1 MSENV
6 KNLNQN
12 LPETPDNGE
21 QMSLDDGRRVKVLS
35 PGMMVFKRF
44 IRNKLAIVGICILVF
59 MFLFSFLG
67 GLVSPYRQDQVFYKV
82 DSANKEYAGA
92 VVNTDYRFTMVGGGT
107 LSTMTR
113 ANFNSQVKGKTE
125 ASVTFKAD
133 NTVHTALR
141 VDDGFW
147 LITAG
152 EDLGTVTML
161 GKIVDVKPA
170 EGKEISPELKAAAI
184 EAANSGKESFELDGL
199 TYSLTRD
206 KGKSYKLGGMSEVA
220 LASMLN
226 FDASDPQDSGLVS
239 SYEFRKNCEMAMHAG
254 ETSFT
259 ADGVEY
265 TLEIVSE
272 TDAAVRNAAGED
284 VAKVSNIIVNPV
296 TNGVVLPADYKE
308 ALVDAIAN
316 KKTSFEYVNAAG
328 ETEKH
333 TITMRAN
340 NYVIYTMQQTYLIDM
355 YSKPSAAHPLGTDD
369 HGMDVLTR
377 LMYGGRISLM
387 VGFIVMILE
396 NIIGIIVGGVSGYFG
411 GWVDTLLMRFVDL
424 FNSIPYYPMMIIAG
438 AIMDSFEVNPYLR
451 LYMMMAIMG
460 IMGWTGVARVVRG
473 QILSLREQDFMVA
486 TEATGIKVSRR
497 IFRHLVP
504 NVMPLLIVQ
513 ATMGLG
519 GIILAEATLSFLGL
533 GIKYPL
539 ASWGSIINASSNI
552 YVMTN
557 CWHIWIPAGLLIVL
571 TVLGFNFVGDGLRDA
586 FDPKM
591 KR

>member
-1 MSENV
+1 MIDLKKSNQPEQ
-6 KNLNQN
+6 KN
-12 LPETPDNGE
+12 DE
-21 QMSLDDGRRVKVLS
+21 QLSLDDSRRVKVLS

-44 IRNKLAIVGICILVF
+44 IRNRLAIVGICILVF

-67 GLVSPYRQDQVFYKV
+67 GVVSPYRQDQVFYKV

-92 VVNTDYRFTMVGGGT
+92 VVNTDYRFTTVDGRT
-107 LSTMTR
+107 LSTMVR
-113 ANFNSQVKGKTE
+113 ATFNSQVKGKSDDSISFT
-125 ASVTFKAD
+125 AD
-133 NTVHTALR
+133 GTVYTAQK
-141 VDDGFW
+141 VDDGFY
-147 LITAG
+147 LLTVG
-152 EDLGTVTML
+152 EEIGTVALL
-161 GKIVDVKPA
+161 GKITDVKAAP
-170 EGKEISPELKAAAI
+170 GQEISAELKTAAA
-184 EAANSGKESFELDGL
+184 EAARSGSESFELDGVE
-199 TYSLTRD
+199 YSLHRENA
-206 KGKSYKLGGMSEVA
+206 KMLKLSSMREVA

-226 FDASDPQDSGLVS
+226 FDAADPQFAALSAG
-239 SYEFRKNCEMAMHAG
+239 YPFRKACETAMHAG
-254 ETSFT
+254 QTAFT
-259 ADGVEY
+259 VDGTEY
-265 TLEIVSE
+265 TLEISDE
-272 TDAAVRNAAGED
+272 TDATVRDASGAD
-284 VAKVSNIIVNPV
+284 VATVSNIIVNPV
-296 TNGVVLPADYKE
+296 TSGVTLSAGYRE
-308 ALVDAIAN
+308 AVVDAITE
-316 KKTSFEYVNAAG
+316 KKTSFEYVNENG
-328 ETEKH
+328 VTEKH
-333 TITMRAN
+333 TIQMRGN
-340 NYVIYTMQQTYLIDM
+340 NYIISTEQQTYLIDM
-355 YSKPSAAHPLGTDD
+355 YAEPSAEHPLGTDD

-396 NIIGIIVGGVSGYFG
+396 NIIGIIIGGISGYFG

-438 AIMDSFEVNPYLR
+438 AIMDSFEVDPYLR

-486 TEATGIKVSRR
+486 TEATGIKISRR

-519 GIILAEATLSFLGL
+519 SIILAEATLSFLGL

-539 ASWGSIINASSNI
+539 ASWGTIINSSSNI

-557 CWHIWIPAGLLIVL
+557 CWYLWIPAGLLIVL

>member
-1 MSENV
+1 MSDIRKIN
-6 KNLNQN
+6 N
-12 LPETPDNGE
+12 PDTNEQE

-44 IRNKLAIVGICILVF
+44 IRNRLAIVGICILIF

-67 GLVSPYRQDQVFYKV
+67 GVISPYRQDQVFYKV

-92 VVNTDYRFTMVGGGT
+92 VVNTDYRFTTVDGST
-107 LSTMTR
+107 LSTMVR
-113 ANFNSQVKGKTE
+113 ATFNSQVKGKTE
-125 ASVTFKAD
+125 EKIDFVAD
-133 NTVHTALR
+133 KTAFTAQKI
-141 VDDGFW
+141 DDGFYV
-147 LITAG
+147 ITSG
-152 EDLGTVTML
+152 EELGTVTLL
-161 GKIVDVKPA
+161 GKIVDVKAA
-170 EGKEISPELKAAAI
+170 EGKEISAELKAAAI
-184 EAANSGKESFELDGL
+184 EAASAGNTGFELDGVA
-199 TYSLTRD
+199 YSLTKD
-206 KGKSYKLGGMSEVA
+206 VGKSYKLSGMSEVA
-220 LASMLN
+220 LASLLN
-226 FDASDPQDSGLVS
+226 FDAADPKYTGLASG
-239 SYEFRKNCEMAMHAG
+239 YEFRRNCETAMHAG
-254 ETSFT
+254 QTSFT
-259 ADGVEY
+259 AGGEEY
-265 TLEIVSE
+265 TLEIINE
-272 TDAAVRNAAGED
+272 TDATARNAAGEE
-284 VAKVSNIIVNPV
+284 VVNVSNIIVNPV
-296 TNGVVLPADYKE
+296 TNGVILAPAYKD
-308 ALVDAIAN
+308 AVVDAILSRQ
-316 KKTSFEYVNAAG
+316 TSFEYVNAEG
-328 ETEKH
+328 NTEKH
-333 TITMRAN
+333 TIQMRAN
-340 NYVIYTMQQTYLIDM
+340 NYIISTEQQTYLIDM
-355 YSKPSAAHPLGTDD
+355 YAEPSAEHILGTDD

-396 NIIGIIVGGVSGYFG
+396 NIIGIIIGGISGYFG

-519 GIILAEATLSFLGL
+519 SIILTEATLSFLGL

-539 ASWGSIINASSNI
+539 ASWGSIINSASNI

-557 CWHIWIPAGLLIVL
+557 CWYLWIPAGLLIVL

>member
-1 MSENV
+1 MSDI
-6 KNLNQN
+6 KNKTMEPQ
-12 LPETPDNGE
+12 DQE
-21 QMSLDDGRRVKVLS
+21 QLALDDGRRVKVLS

-44 IRNKLAIVGICILVF
+44 IRNKLAIAGICILVF
-59 MFLFSFLG
+59 MFTFSFLG
-67 GLVSPYRQDQVFYKV
+67 GVISPYRQDQVFYKV
-82 DSANKEYAGA
+82 DAANKEYAGA
-92 VVNTDYRFTMVGGGT
+92 VVNTDYRFTTVDGST
-107 LSTMTR
+107 LSTMVR
-113 ANFNSQVKGKTE
+113 ATFNSQVKGKEGTE
-125 ASVTFKAD
+125 IAFTAD
-133 NTVHTALR
+133 KNTYTAKKI
-141 VDDGFW
+141 DDGFYV
-147 LITAG
+147 ITAG
-152 EDLGTVTML
+152 EELGTVTLL

-170 EGKEISPELKAAAI
+170 EGKEISAELQAAAS
-184 EAANSGKESFELDGL
+184 EAISSKQTGFELDGESYIL
-199 TYSLTRD
+199 TKD
-206 KGKSYKLGGMSEVA
+206 IGKSYKLSGMSEVA

-226 FDASDPQDSGLVS
+226 FDAAGNEYKKTAA
-239 SYEFRKNCEMAMHAG
+239 SYEFRRNCETAMHAG

-265 TLEIVSE
+265 VLEIVSE
-272 TDAAVRNAAGED
+272 TDAMVRNAAGED

-308 ALVDAIAN
+308 ALVDAIIN
-316 KKTSFEYVNAAG
+316 KQTRFEYVNAAG
-328 ETEKH
+328 ETETH

-396 NIIGIIVGGVSGYFG
+396 NIIGIIVGGVSGYLG

>member
-1 MSENV
+1 MSELM
-6 KNLNQN
+6 KNNTDPNNQ
-12 LPETPDNGE
+12 E
-21 QMSLDDGRRVKVLS
+21 QLALDDGRRVKVLS

-44 IRNKLAIVGICILVF
+44 IRNRLAIVGICILIF

-67 GLVSPYRQDQVFYKV
+67 GVISPYRQDQVFYKV
-82 DSANKEYAGA
+82 DAANKEYASA
-92 VVNTDYRFTMVGGGT
+92 VVNTDYRFTSTDGKT
-107 LSTMTR
+107 LSTMVR
-113 ANFNSQVKGKTE
+113 ATFNSQVKGKE
-125 ASVTFKAD
+125 GDKISFIADKA
-133 NTVHTALR
+133 TYTA
-141 VDDGFW
+141 VKVSDGFYI
-147 LITAG
+147 ITAG
-152 EDLGTVTML
+152 EELGTVTKLGRML
-161 GKIVDVKPA
+161 DVEAAP
-170 EGKEISPELKAAAI
+170 GKEISAELSDAADAAI
-184 EAANSGKESFELDGL
+184 TAGQSSFELDGI
-199 TYSLTRD
+199 TYSLTKD
-206 KGKSYKLGGMSEVA
+206 IGKSYKLSGMGEIA
-220 LASMLN
+220 LATMLN
-226 FDASDPQDSGLVS
+226 FDAADPQYAALTAG
-239 SYEFRKNCEMAMHAG
+239 YEFRKNAETALHAG
-254 ETSFT
+254 QTSFE
-259 ADGVEY
+259 ADGTSY
-265 TLEIVSE
+265 ALEIVSE
-272 TDAAVRNAAGED
+272 MDATVKDAEGKDIAFI
-284 VAKVSNIIVNPV
+284 SNIIVNPV
-296 TNGVVLPADYKE
+296 MNGVTLSSSYRDAV
-308 ALVDAIAN
+308 VDAITN
-316 KKTSFEYVNAAG
+316 KQTAFEYVTAEG
-328 ETEKH
+328 TTEKH
-333 TITMRAN
+333 TIQMRGN
-340 NYVIYTMQQTYLIDM
+340 NYIISTIQQTYLIDM
-355 YSKPSAAHPLGTDD
+355 YSEPSAEHPLGTDD

-396 NIIGIIVGGVSGYFG
+396 NIIGIIIGGISGYFG

-438 AIMDSFEVNPYLR
+438 AIMDSFEVDPYLR

-519 GIILAEATLSFLGL
+519 SIILAEATLSFLGL

-539 ASWGSIINASSNI
+539 ASWGTIINSSSNL

-557 CWHIWIPAGLLIVL
+557 CWYLWIPAGLLIVL

>member
-1 MSENV
+1 MSEKIKDN
-6 KNLNQN
+6 KTEQNNQ
-12 LPETPDNGE
+12 E
-21 QMSLDDGRRVKVLS
+21 QMALDDGRRVKVLS
-35 PGMMVFKRF
+35 PGLMVFKRF
-44 IRNKLAIVGICILVF
+44 IRNRLAIAGICILIF

-67 GLVSPYRQDQVFYKV
+67 GLISPYRQDQVFYKI

-92 VVNTDYRFTMVGGGT
+92 VVNTDYRFVTVDGKT
-107 LSTMTR
+107 LSTMAR
-113 ANFNSQVKGKTE
+113 ATFNSQVKGK
-125 ASVTFKAD
+125 AGDSVTFTAD
-133 NTVHTALR
+133 NNTYTANK
-141 VDDGFW
+141 VDENFYI
-147 LITAG
+147 ITSG
-152 EDLGTVTML
+152 EELGTVALL
-161 GKIVDVKPA
+161 GKIVDVQAA
-170 EGKEISPELKAAAI
+170 EGKEISAELNAAAAD
-184 EAANSGKESFELDGL
+184 AAKAGQTSFELDGAA
-199 TYSLTRD
+199 YSLTRD
-206 KGKSYKLGGMSEVA
+206 VGKNYKLGVMKEVA
-220 LASMLN
+220 LATMLN
-226 FDASDPQDSGLVS
+226 VDTADPQYSSVAG
-239 SYEFRKNCEMAMHAG
+239 SYEFRRNCETAMHAG

-259 ADGVEY
+259 ADGVTY
-265 TLEIVSE
+265 TLEITSE
-272 TDAAVRNAAGED
+272 TDASVTDASGNAIAN
-284 VAKVSNIIVNPV
+284 VSNIIVNPV
-296 TNGVVLPADYKE
+296 TNGVILPADYKD
-308 ALVDAIAN
+308 AVADAITN
-316 KKTSFEYVNAAG
+316 RKTSFEYVNANG

-333 TITMRAN
+333 TIQMRGST
-340 NYVIYTMQQTYLIDM
+340 YIISTIQQTHLIDM
-355 YSKPSAAHPLGTDD
+355 YAEPSAAHLLGTDD

-377 LMYGGRISLM
+377 LMYGGRISLL

-396 NIIGIIVGGVSGYFG
+396 NIIGIIIGGISGYFG

-438 AIMDSFEVNPYLR
+438 AIMDSFEVDPYLR

-519 GIILAEATLSFLGL
+519 SIILTEATLSFLGL

-539 ASWGSIINASSNI
+539 ASWGTIINSASNI

-557 CWHIWIPAGLLIVL
+557 CWYLWIPAGLLIVL

>member
-1 MSENV
+1 MSERIN
-6 KNLNQN
+6 NIRNDEN
-12 LPETPDNGE
+12 E

-44 IRNKLAIVGICILVF
+44 IRNRLAIVGICILVF

-67 GLVSPYRQDQVFYKV
+67 GVLSPYKQDQVFYKV
-82 DSANKEYAGA
+82 DAANKEYASA
-92 VVNTDYRFTMVGGGT
+92 VVNTDYRFTVSEGNKLSAMV
-107 LSTMTR
+107 R
-113 ANFNSQVKGKTE
+113 ATFNSEVKTSGKE
-125 ASVTFKAD
+125 VTTFTADGVTYTAVKAGEG
-133 NTVHTALR
+133 LY
-141 VDDGFW
+141 
-147 LITAG
+147 LITSG
-152 EDLGTVTML
+152 REVGTASRL
-161 GKIVDVKPA
+161 GKIVDIRLN
-170 EGKEISPELKAAAI
+170 EGEELSSEAKSAITAAV
-184 EAANSGKESFELDGL
+184 NNGQTSFEVDGAAYAL
-199 TYSLTRD
+199 TKGMAKSWNISVMAEIAMASLMNYDAYDAQDTALIAGYSFRR
-206 KGKSYKLGGMSEVA
+206 A
-220 LASMLN
+220 C
-226 FDASDPQDSGLVS
+226 
-239 SYEFRKNCEMAMHAG
+239 EFAMQAG
-254 ETSFT
+254 EKSFE
-259 ADGVEY
+259 ADGVTY
-265 TLEIVSE
+265 ILEMDDETGATVLDGTGKAVANVSNVIINPVNNGVFLPIAYK
-272 TDAAVRNAAGED
+272 AAVA
-284 VAKVSNIIVNPV
+284 
-296 TNGVVLPADYKE
+296 
-308 ALVDAIAN
+308 DAIED
-316 KKTSFEYVNAAG
+316 KRTSFEYVNEKG

-333 TITMRAN
+333 TIQMRGN
-340 NYVIYTMQQTYLIDM
+340 SYIISTMQQTYLIDM
-355 YSKPSAAHPLGTDD
+355 YSPPSAEHPLGTDD

-396 NIIGIIVGGVSGYFG
+396 NLIGIIIGGVSGYFG

-438 AIMDSFEVNPYLR
+438 AIMDSFEVNPYTR

-486 TEATGIKVSRR
+486 TEATGIPVSRR

-519 GIILAEATLSFLGL
+519 SIILTEATLSFLGL

-539 ASWGSIINASSNI
+539 ASWGSIINSSSNI

-557 CWHIWIPAGLLIVL
+557 CWYLWIPAGLLIVL

-586 FDPKM
+586 FDPRM

>member
-1 MSENV
+1 MSEEMNN
-6 KNLNQN
+6 KATAPQ
-12 LPETPDNGE
+12 GE
-21 QMSLDDGRRVKVLS
+21 DLALDDGRRVKVLS

-44 IRNKLAIVGICILVF
+44 IRNKLAIAGICILVF

-67 GLVSPYRQDQVFYKV
+67 GVISPYRQDQVFYKV
-82 DSANKEYAGA
+82 DSANKEYASA
-92 VVNTDYRFTMVGGGT
+92 VVNTDYRFTTAQAGGA
-107 LSTMTR
+107 LSTMVR
-113 ANFNSQVKGKTE
+113 ATFNSQVKGKNAE
-125 ASVTFKAD
+125 QVSFIAD
-133 NTVHTALR
+133 GKTYIAQR
-141 VDDGFW
+141 ISDQFY

-152 EDLGTVTML
+152 EEMGTVALL
-161 GKIVDVKPA
+161 GKIVDVKAA
-170 EGKEISPELKAAAI
+170 EGKELSPALKDAAV
-184 EAANSGKESFELDGL
+184 EAAKAGQSVFELEGV
-199 TYSLTRD
+199 TYSLTAG
-206 KGKSYKLGGMSEVA
+206 KGKSYTLSGMAEVA
-220 LASMLN
+220 MASMLT
-226 FDASDPQDSGLVS
+226 FDAVTQEYASLAGD
-239 SYEFRKNCEMAMHAG
+239 YTFRKNCETALHAG

-259 ADGVEY
+259 VGDATY
-265 TLEIVSE
+265 TLEITDN
-272 TDAAVRNAAGED
+272 TDAAVKNAAGD
-284 VAKVSNIIVNPV
+284 VLINVTNLIVNPV
-296 TNGVVLPADYKE
+296 TNGVILSAAYKD
-308 ALVDAIAN
+308 AVADAITA
-316 KKTSFEYVNAAG
+316 KQKSFEYVNESG
-328 ETEKH
+328 TTEKH
-333 TITMRAN
+333 TIQLRGN
-340 NYVIYTMQQTYLIDM
+340 NYIISTEQQTYLIDM
-355 YSKPSAAHPLGTDD
+355 YSPPSADHPLGTDD

-387 VGFIVMILE
+387 VGFIVMLLE
-396 NIIGIIVGGVSGYFG
+396 NLIGIIIGGVSGYFG

-438 AIMDSFEVNPYLR
+438 AIMDSFEVDPYLR

-486 TEATGIKVSRR
+486 TEATGIPVARR

-519 GIILAEATLSFLGL
+519 SIILTEATLSFLGL

-539 ASWGSIINASSNI
+539 ASWGSIINSASNI

-557 CWHIWIPAGLLIVL
+557 CWYLWIPAGLLIVL

>member
-1 MSENV
+1 MSER
-6 KNLNQN
+6 LNNIQS
-12 LPETPDNGE
+12 PENNGE
-21 QMSLDDGRRVKVLS
+21 QLALDDGRRVKVLS

-44 IRNKLAIVGICILVF
+44 IRNKLAIAGICILIF

-67 GLVSPYRQDQVFYKV
+67 GVLSPYRQDQVFYKV
-82 DSANKEYAGA
+82 DAANKEYAGA
-92 VVNTDYRFTMVGGGT
+92 VVNADYRFTTADGSTLPTMV
-107 LSTMTR
+107 R
-113 ANFNSQVKGKTE
+113 ATFNSQVKGKSAE
-125 ASVTFKAD
+125 SVSFTAD
-133 NTVHTALR
+133 NTVYTAVK
-141 VDDGFW
+141 VDDGFYI
-147 LITAG
+147 LQVG
-152 EDLGTVTML
+152 EELGSVTVL
-161 GKIVDVKPA
+161 GKIADVKPA
-170 EGKEISPELKAAAI
+170 EGKEISAEVKTAAI
-184 EAANSGKESFELDGL
+184 AAVQAGDSAFELDGTSYTL
-199 TYSLTRD
+199 TPGALKSYSL
-206 KGKSYKLGGMSEVA
+206 SGMSEVA

-226 FDASDPQDSGLVS
+226 FDALDVKYSALVS
-239 SYEFRKNCEMAMHAG
+239 NFEFRRNCETAMHAG
-254 ETSFT
+254 EKSFQAGSENYQLENEDETT
-259 ADGVEY
+259 ATVK
-265 TLEIVSE
+265 
-272 TDAAVRNAAGED
+272 NAAGED
-284 VAKVSNIIVNPV
+284 VASVSNIIVSPV
-296 TNGVVLPADYKE
+296 VNGVVLTPAYRE
-308 ALVDAIAN
+308 AVIEAIMDR
-316 KKTSFEYVNAAG
+316 KTSFEYVNAEG
-328 ETEKH
+328 NTEKH
-333 TITMRAN
+333 TIQMRGN
-340 NYVIYTMQQTYLIDM
+340 NYIISTEQQTYLIDM
-355 YSKPSAAHPLGTDD
+355 YAPPSAEHPLGTDD

-396 NIIGIIVGGVSGYFG
+396 NIIGIIIGGISGYFG

-438 AIMDSFEVNPYLR
+438 AIMDSFEVNPYTR
-451 LYMMMAIMG
+451 LYLMMAIMG

-486 TEATGIKVSRR
+486 TEATGIPVSRR

-539 ASWGSIINASSNI
+539 ASWGSIINSASNI

-557 CWHIWIPAGLLIVL
+557 CWYLWIPAGMLIVL

>member
-1 MSENV
+1 MSEKIND
-6 KNLNQN
+6 NRPELNNQE
-12 LPETPDNGE
+12 P
-21 QMSLDDGRRVKVLS
+21 MSLDDGRRVKVLS

-44 IRNKLAIVGICILVF
+44 IRNRLAIVGICILIF

-67 GLVSPYRQDQVFYKV
+67 GVISPYRQDQVFYKV
-82 DSANKEYAGA
+82 DSAIKEYAGA
-92 VVNTDYRFTMVGGGT
+92 VVNTEYRFTTVDGST
-107 LSTMTR
+107 LSTMVR
-113 ANFNSQVKGKTE
+113 ATFNSQVKGREGDEIAFT
-125 ASVTFKAD
+125 AD
-133 NTVHTALR
+133 KNAYTAR
-141 VDDGFW
+141 KIDDNFYV
-147 LITAG
+147 ITAG
-152 EDLGTVTML
+152 EDIGAVTLL
-161 GKIVDVKPA
+161 GKIVDVKAA
-170 EGKEISPELKAAAI
+170 EGKEISPELKAAAT
-184 EAANSGKESFELDGL
+184 EAAKAGQAGFELDGRA
-199 TYSLTRD
+199 YSLTKD
-206 KGKSYKLGGMSEVA
+206 MGKTYRLSGMGEIA
-220 LASMLN
+220 LASLLN
-226 FDASDPQDSGLVS
+226 YDAADPRFSKQVSG
-239 SYEFRKNCEMAMHAG
+239 YEFRKNCETAMHAG
-254 ETSFT
+254 ETSFS
-259 ADGVEY
+259 ADGEVFS
-265 TLEIVSE
+265 LETVSE
-272 TDAAVRNAAGED
+272 TDATVRNAAGED
-284 VAKVSNIIVNPV
+284 VANVSNIIVNPV
-296 TNGVVLPADYKE
+296 TNGVVLSPAYRD
-308 ALVDAIAN
+308 AVADAIMN
-316 KKTSFEYVNAAG
+316 KQTSFEYVNEEG
-328 ETEKH
+328 NTEKH
-333 TITMRAN
+333 TIQMRSN
-340 NYVIYTMQQTYLIDM
+340 NYIISTEQQTHLIDM
-355 YSKPSAAHPLGTDD
+355 YSPPSAEHPLGTDD

-396 NIIGIIVGGVSGYFG
+396 NIIGIIIGGISGYFG

-486 TEATGIKVSRR
+486 TEATGIPVGRR

-519 GIILAEATLSFLGL
+519 SIILAEATLSFLGL

-539 ASWGSIINASSNI
+539 ASWGAIINSASEM

-557 CWHIWIPAGLLIVL
+557 CWYLWIPAGLLIVL

>member
-1 MSENV
+1 MSDIRKIN
-6 KNLNQN
+6 N
-12 LPETPDNGE
+12 PDTNEQE

-44 IRNKLAIVGICILVF
+44 IRNRLAIVGICIRIF

-92 VVNTDYRFTMVGGGT
+92 VVNTDYRFTTVDGST
-107 LSTMTR
+107 LSTMVR
-113 ANFNSQVKGKTE
+113 ATFNSQVKGKTE
-125 ASVTFKAD
+125 EKIDFVAD
-133 NTVHTALR
+133 KTAFTAQKI
-141 VDDGFW
+141 DDGFYV
-147 LITAG
+147 ITSG
-152 EDLGTVTML
+152 EELGTVTLL
-161 GKIVDVKPA
+161 GKIVDVKAA
-170 EGKEISPELKAAAI
+170 EGKEISAELKAAAI
-184 EAANSGKESFELDGL
+184 EAAGAGNTSFELDGVS
-199 TYSLTRD
+199 YSLTKD
-206 KGKSYKLGGMSEVA
+206 VGKSYKLSGMSEVA
-220 LASMLN
+220 LASLLN
-226 FDASDPQDSGLVS
+226 FDAADPKYSGLAS
-239 SYEFRKNCEMAMHAG
+239 DYEFRRNCETAMHAG
-254 ETSFT
+254 QSSFT
-259 ADGVEY
+259 AAGEEY
-265 TLEIVSE
+265 TLEIINE
-272 TDAAVRNAAGED
+272 TDATARNAAGEE
-284 VAKVSNIIVNPV
+284 VVNVSNIIVNPV
-296 TNGVVLPADYKE
+296 TNGVILAPAYKE
-308 ALVDAIAN
+308 AVVDAILS
-316 KKTSFEYVNAAG
+316 KQTSFEYVNAEG
-328 ETEKH
+328 NTEKH
-333 TITMRAN
+333 TIQMRAN
-340 NYVIYTMQQTYLIDM
+340 NYIISTEQQTYLIDM
-355 YSKPSAAHPLGTDD
+355 YSEPSAEHILGTDD

-396 NIIGIIVGGVSGYFG
+396 NIIGIIIGGISGYFG

-438 AIMDSFEVNPYLR
+438 AIMDSFEVDPYLR

-519 GIILAEATLSFLGL
+519 SIILAEATLSFLGL

-539 ASWGSIINASSNI
+539 ASWGSIINSSSNI

-557 CWHIWIPAGLLIVL
+557 CWYLWIPAGLLIVL

>member
-1 MSENV
+1 MSELM
-6 KNLNQN
+6 KNNTEQNNQ
-12 LPETPDNGE
+12 E
-21 QMSLDDGRRVKVLS
+21 QLALDDGRRVKVLS

-44 IRNKLAIVGICILVF
+44 IRNRLAIVGICILIF

-67 GLVSPYRQDQVFYKV
+67 GVISPYRQDQVFYKV
-82 DSANKEYAGA
+82 DAANKEYASA
-92 VVNTDYRFTMVGGGT
+92 VVNTDYRFTSTDGKT
-107 LSTMTR
+107 LSTMVR
-113 ANFNSQVKGKTE
+113 ATFNSQVKGKEGDKITFV
-125 ASVTFKAD
+125 ADKVTY
-133 NTVHTALR
+133 TAEK
-141 VDDGFW
+141 VSDGFY

-152 EDLGTVTML
+152 EELGVVTRL
-161 GKIVDVKPA
+161 GRLLDVEAAP
-170 EGKEISPELKAAAI
+170 GKEIPAELSDAADAAI
-184 EAANSGKESFELDGL
+184 AAGQSSFELDGKS
-199 TYSLTRD
+199 YSLTKD
-206 KGKSYKLGGMSEVA
+206 IGKSYKLSGMGEIA
-220 LASMLN
+220 LATMLN
-226 FDASDPQDSGLVS
+226 FDAADPRYTALSA
-239 SYEFRKNCEMAMHAG
+239 SYEFRKNAETALHAG
-254 ETSFT
+254 QTSFE
-259 ADGVEY
+259 ADGTAYV
-265 TLEIVSE
+265 LEIVSE
-272 TDAAVRNAAGED
+272 TDATVKDAEGKEIAFISD
-284 VAKVSNIIVNPV
+284 IIVNPV
-296 TNGVVLPADYKE
+296 MNGVVLSSSYRDAV
-308 ALVDAIAN
+308 VDAITN
-316 KKTSFEYVNAAG
+316 KQTAFEYVNAEG
-328 ETEKH
+328 TTEKH
-333 TITMRAN
+333 TIQMRGS
-340 NYVIYTMQQTYLIDM
+340 NYIISTIQQTYLIDM
-355 YSKPSAAHPLGTDD
+355 YSEPSAEHPLGTDD

-396 NIIGIIVGGVSGYFG
+396 NIIGIIIGGISGYFG

-438 AIMDSFEVNPYLR
+438 AIMDSFEVDPYLR

-519 GIILAEATLSFLGL
+519 SIILAEATLSFLGL

-539 ASWGSIINASSNI
+539 ASWGTIINSSSNL

-557 CWHIWIPAGLLIVL
+557 CWYLWIPAGLLIVL

>member
-1 MSENV
+1 MSEKEK
-6 KNLNQN
+6 KNLQ
-12 LPETPDNGE
+12 ENGE
-21 QMSLDDGRRVKVLS
+21 QLSLDDGRRVKVLS

-44 IRNKLAIVGICILVF
+44 IRNKLAIVGICTLVF
-59 MFLFSFLG
+59 MFVFSFVG
-67 GLVSPYRQDQVFYKV
+67 GVVSPYRQDQVFYKV
-82 DSANKEYAGA
+82 DAANKEYASA
-92 VVNTDYRFTMVGGGT
+92 VVNTDYRFTPVDGAT

-113 ANFNSQVKGKTE
+113 ATFNSQVKSSGKD
-125 ASVTFKAD
+125 VTTFVAD
-133 NTVHTALR
+133 NTTYTATRL
-141 VDDGFW
+141 DEGFYI
-147 LITAG
+147 LSAG
-152 EDLGTVTML
+152 QNLGTVTQL
-161 GKIVDVKPA
+161 GKMVDIA
-170 EGKEISPELKAAAI
+170 LDEGKELSDAAR
-184 EAANSGKESFELDGL
+184 AAVQAALTGKQTSFEAEGV
-199 TYSLTRD
+199 TYTLTRD
-206 KGKSYKLGGMSEVA
+206 VGKTYKLSSMGEVG

-226 FDASDPQDSGLVS
+226 FDAYDPANTALVS
-239 SYEFRKNCEMAMHAG
+239 SYAFKKACEQAMHEG
-254 ETSFT
+254 EGSFT
-259 ADGVEY
+259 VDGVTYALDIENE
-265 TLEIVSE
+265 TTALVTDQNGTEI
-272 TDAAVRNAAGED
+272 AG
-284 VAKVSNIIVNPV
+284 VSNIIVNPV
-296 TNGVVLPADYKE
+296 NVGVFLPADYKAAVE
-308 ALVDAIAN
+308 EAIAGR
-316 KKTSFEYVNAAG
+316 KTAFDYTNANG
-328 ETEKH
+328 EVERH
-333 TITMRAN
+333 TIQMRGN
-340 NYVIYTMQQTYLIDM
+340 NYIISTMQQTYLIDM
-355 YSKPSAAHPLGTDD
+355 YAAPSAQHPLGTDD

-396 NIIGIIVGGVSGYFG
+396 NIIGIIIGGVSGYFG

-438 AIMDSFEVNPYLR
+438 AIMDSFEVDPYIR

-473 QILSLREQDFMVA
+473 QILSLREQDFMIA
-486 TEATGIKVSRR
+486 TEATGIPVSRR

-519 GIILAEATLSFLGL
+519 GIILTEATLSFLGL

-539 ASWGSIINASSNI
+539 ASWGSIINSASNI

-557 CWHIWIPAGLLIVL
+557 CWYLWIPAGLLIVL

>member
-1 MSENV
+1 MSEKIND
-6 KNLNQN
+6 NRPELNNQE
-12 LPETPDNGE
+12 P
-21 QMSLDDGRRVKVLS
+21 MSLDDGRRVKVLS

-44 IRNKLAIVGICILVF
+44 IRNRLAIVGICILIF

-67 GLVSPYRQDQVFYKV
+67 GVISPYRQDQVFYKV
-82 DSANKEYAGA
+82 DSAIKEYAGA
-92 VVNTDYRFTMVGGGT
+92 VVNTEYRFTTVDGST
-107 LSTMTR
+107 LSTMVR
-113 ANFNSQVKGKTE
+113 ATFNSQVKGREGDEIAFT
-125 ASVTFKAD
+125 AD
-133 NTVHTALR
+133 KNAYTAR
-141 VDDGFW
+141 KIDDNFYV
-147 LITAG
+147 ITAG
-152 EDLGTVTML
+152 EDIGAVTLL
-161 GKIVDVKPA
+161 GKIVDVKAA
-170 EGKEISPELKAAAI
+170 EGKEISPELKAAAT
-184 EAANSGKESFELDGL
+184 EAAKAGQAGFELDGRA
-199 TYSLTRD
+199 YSLTKD
-206 KGKSYKLGGMSEVA
+206 MGKTYRLSGMGEIA
-220 LASMLN
+220 LASLLN
-226 FDASDPQDSGLVS
+226 YDAADPRFSKQVSG
-239 SYEFRKNCEMAMHAG
+239 YEFRKNCETAMHAG
-254 ETSFT
+254 ETSFS
-259 ADGVEY
+259 ADGEVFS
-265 TLEIVSE
+265 LETVSE
-272 TDAAVRNAAGED
+272 TDATVRNAAGED
-284 VAKVSNIIVNPV
+284 VANVSNIIVNPV
-296 TNGVVLPADYKE
+296 TNGVVLSPAYRD
-308 ALVDAIAN
+308 AVADAIMN
-316 KKTSFEYVNAAG
+316 KQTSFEYVNEEG
-328 ETEKH
+328 NTEKH
-333 TITMRAN
+333 TIQMRSN
-340 NYVIYTMQQTYLIDM
+340 NYIISTEQQTHLIDM
-355 YSKPSAAHPLGTDD
+355 YSPPSAEHPLGTDD

-396 NIIGIIVGGVSGYFG
+396 NIIGIIIGGISGYFG

-438 AIMDSFEVNPYLR
+438 AIMDSFEVDPYLR

-486 TEATGIKVSRR
+486 TEATGIRVSRR

-519 GIILAEATLSFLGL
+519 SIILAEATLSFLGL

-539 ASWGSIINASSNI
+539 ASWGTIINSSSNI

-557 CWHIWIPAGLLIVL
+557 CWYLWIPAGLLIVL

>member
-1 MSENV
+1 MSDINKISNTE
-6 KNLNQN
+6 QN
-12 LPETPDNGE
+12 DQE

-44 IRNKLAIVGICILVF
+44 IRNRLAIVGICILVF
-59 MFLFSFLG
+59 MFAFSFLG
-67 GLVSPYRQDQVFYKV
+67 GVISPYRQDQVFYKV

-92 VVNTDYRFTMVGGGT
+92 VVNTDFRFTTVDGGP
-107 LSTMTR
+107 LSTMVR
-113 ANFNSQVKGKTE
+113 ATFNSQVRGKE
-125 ASVTFKAD
+125 GDQISFVAD
-133 NTVHTALR
+133 KNTYTAIRL
-141 VDDGFW
+141 DDNFYV
-147 LITAG
+147 ITAG
-152 EDLGTVTML
+152 EELGTVALL

-170 EGKEISPELKAAAI
+170 DGKEISDEMSAAA
-184 EAANSGKESFELDGL
+184 AAAASAGQSSFELDGM
-199 TYSLTRD
+199 TYSLTKD
-206 KGKSYKLGGMSEVA
+206 VGKSYKLGGMKEIA
-220 LASMLN
+220 LASLLN
-226 FDASDPQDSGLVS
+226 FDASDAQYNTVAAG
-239 SYEFRKNCEMAMHAG
+239 YEFRKNCEAAMHAG
-254 ETSFT
+254 ETTFA
-259 ADGVEY
+259 ADGTEY
-265 TLEIVSE
+265 SLEILSE
-272 TDAAVRNAAGED
+272 TDVTVRNTAGEEICN
-284 VAKVSNIIVNPV
+284 VSNIIVNPV
-296 TNGVVLPADYKE
+296 TAGVVLPASYKDAVVE
-308 ALVDAIAN
+308 AILG
-316 KKTSFEYVNAAG
+316 KKTSFEYVNAEG
-328 ETEKH
+328 NTEKH
-333 TITMRAN
+333 TIQMRAN
-340 NYVIYTMQQTYLIDM
+340 NYVISTEQQTYLIDM
-355 YSKPSAAHPLGTDD
+355 YSPPSAEHLLGTDD

-396 NIIGIIVGGVSGYFG
+396 NIIGIIVGGISGYFG

-519 GIILAEATLSFLGL
+519 GIILTEATLSFLGL

-539 ASWGSIINASSNI
+539 ASWGTIINSASNI

-557 CWHIWIPAGLLIVL
+557 CWYLWIPAGLLIVL

>member
-1 MSENV
+1 MNDNQKKTPVEN
-6 KNLNQN
+6 NDQLA
-12 LPETPDNGE
+12 
-21 QMSLDDGRRVKVLS
+21 LDDGRRVKVLS

-44 IRNKLAIVGICILVF
+44 IRNRLAIVGICILIF
-59 MFLFSFLG
+59 MFAFSFIG

-82 DSANKEYAGA
+82 DAANKEYASA
-92 VVNTDYRFTMVGGGT
+92 VVNTDYRFTAMEG
-107 LSTMTR
+107 SAISAMTR
-113 ANFNSQVKGKTE
+113 ATFNSQVKASGKDETTFT
-125 ASVTFKAD
+125 ADGVTYNA
-133 NTVHTALR
+133 VR
-141 VDDGFW
+141 QDDGFY
-147 LITAG
+147 IIYTG
-152 EDLGTVTML
+152 KNLGTATAL
-161 GKIVDVKPA
+161 GKIVDIKTEPGVELGA
-170 EGKEISPELKAAAI
+170 EVEDAVRKAV
-184 EAANSGKESFELDGL
+184 SGGQGSFKVDGV
-199 TYSLTRD
+199 TYILTRD
-206 KGKSYKLGGMSEVA
+206 VGKTYRLSSMAEVG

-226 FDASDPQDSGLVS
+226 FDAYDPANTSLVS
-239 SYEFRKNCEMAMHAG
+239 GYAFKKACETAMHLG

-259 ADGVEY
+259 ADGVTY
-265 TLEIVSE
+265 TLEIDDE
-272 TDAAVRNAAGED
+272 TNAVAFGPDGTAIAGI
-284 VAKVSNIIVNPV
+284 SSIIVNPV
-296 TNGVVLPADYKE
+296 SNGVFLPADYKAAVE
-308 ALVDAIAN
+308 DAIAEH
-316 KKTSFEYVNAAG
+316 KTAFDYVNSSG
-328 ETEKH
+328 KTERH
-333 TITMRAN
+333 TIQMRGN
-340 NYVIYTMQQTYLIDM
+340 NYIVYTMQETYLIDM
-355 YSKPSAAHPLGTDD
+355 YSPPSAQHILGTDD

-396 NIIGIIVGGVSGYFG
+396 NIIGIIIGGISGYFG

-438 AIMDSFEVNPYLR
+438 AIMDSFEVDPYIR

-486 TEATGIKVSRR
+486 TEATGIPVSRR

-519 GIILAEATLSFLGL
+519 SIILAEATLSFLGL

-539 ASWGSIINASSNI
+539 ASWGSIINSSSNI

-557 CWHIWIPAGLLIVL
+557 CWYLWIPAGLLIVL